1 MEETSVDD
9 SKSAPDVIALRPFV
23 PAKDFDTSLRFYTDL
38 GFSTFRLGDGM
49 ASMHLGPFAFLL
61 QFYDREDFAGH
72 FMMHLLV
79 RDVGAWWARIA
90 ALDLAGRY
98 GVNPPAAPALQPW
111 GLVVAY
117 VWDPA
122 GVLWHIAEE
131 QAPK

>member
-1 MEETSVDD
+1 MDD
-9 SKSAPDVIALRPFV
+9 RNSAPDVIAMRPFV
-23 PAKDFDTSLRFYTDL
+23 PAKNFDTSLQFYADL
-38 GFSTFRLGDGM
+38 GFSTLRLGDGM

-61 QFYDREDFAGH
+61 QSYDREGFADH

-79 RDVGAWWARIA
+79 KDVATWWGRIA
-90 ALDLAGRY
+90 ALDLAVRY

-117 VWDPA
+117 VWDPT

-131 QAPK
+131 RR

>member
-1 MEETSVDD
+1 MVDR
-9 SKSAPDVIALRPFV
+9 SSAQDVISLRPFV
-23 PAKDFDTSLRFYTDL
+23 PAKNFDTSFRFYTDL
-38 GFSTFRLGDGM
+38 GFAAFQLGEGL

-61 QFYDREDFAGH
+61 QSFDREGFAEN

-79 RDVGAWWARIA
+79 NDVEAWWRRIA
-90 ALDLAGRY
+90 ALDLAACY
-98 GVNPPAAPALQPW
+98 GVRQPAAPALQPW

-131 QAPK
+131 RR